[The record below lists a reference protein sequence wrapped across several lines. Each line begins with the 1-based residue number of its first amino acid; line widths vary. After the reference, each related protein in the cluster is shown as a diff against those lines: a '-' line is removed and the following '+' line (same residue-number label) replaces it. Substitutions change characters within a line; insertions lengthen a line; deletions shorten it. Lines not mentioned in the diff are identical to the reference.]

1 MLQDYLFHSIYPNPP
16 SSARYQGDWCTQ
28 GKHRISCRENPQPI
42 ILHISFPTD
51 TTLSY
56 FWKQTQF
63 TMYTVTS
70 CWNTNRTKLEIRIR
84 ITFTLANI
92 PVECIGSGNDMDETA
107 GFQVDN
113 NCNNNN
119 KNNIEQESLCAQ

>member
-1 MLQDYLFHSIYPNPP
+1 MH
-16 SSARYQGDWCTQ
+16 
-28 GKHRISCRENPQPI
+28 
-42 ILHISFPTD
+42 
-51 TTLSY
+51 
-56 FWKQTQF
+56 
-63 TMYTVTS
+63 TVTS
-70 CWNTNRTKLEIRIR
+70 CLNTNRTKLEIRIR